1 MATRTGV
8 SGGHAPPSTLA
19 AQLVENISASTKSSR
34 SDDNSELRK
43 LSATIQEV
51 ENNPGILKTSEDQ
64 LRHNHLLTYVFIRAV
79 LGGIKL
85 NDPFLDRKHLKSE
98 VLQAISFLKLII
110 KETPAVLAYKTAEA
124 PFEMRG
130 DEPLWIWVFPKILR
144 LLGHSRCL
152 DLTADIETFFY
163 ELLDMLSSDN
173 SLWCL
178 VSSIT
183 VYLREIANALLLRL
197 RDTNT
202 IMNGRDES
210 LQVTLPE
217 DGTLELLVGRSTMH
231 TIKQSTYT
239 ISGMA
244 VGLRQASSLLK
255 ILGHPLVSQQ
265 HAMLPDDFFAAH
277 RPWLADS
284 LLSLRALQEGWQHT
298 VPLGRSGVLQSTLNL
313 LAGDFKGTKAIAKR
327 KVYTILALHCADIV
341 QNFSELTTSEGEQA
355 AAAQQIFC
363 YALLRL
369 SHAALHDRSIGRL
382 SMAKIVLPA
391 ESGLLIQNPSW
402 DKSSDIWRS
411 IQVLKETSGSTPPD
425 TLSPDCQSALFA
437 DLSLQRQVERLGLKT
452 TAEPVMEPEPKRRK
466 LSQNSFESTK
476 LPKLVA
482 QIYKILGADPGSSN
496 FSLNWSF
503 MNAYPKLSENDQCTV
518 IDLLSRTCCL
528 ADEIIQADSK
538 KASNPQCRY
547 CAKSSV
553 AEPRNP
559 QTDGRAKS
567 EVTIHAD
574 DQASLDLETSELGKW
589 CLQSLQSSVREL
601 RIAAGR
607 TLATFV
613 RPPTSN
619 NSDPLYLSRNLKTA
633 LSLLKNISE
642 QAVTGFSETNIMAGG
657 QLGRHVSG
665 NELNLVLLQLLKY
678 LGGNNSLIAS
688 CAFNELF
695 EPFWGNLAFFA
706 IKDMVARPQ
715 ISRAI
720 AELLQISVNQLL
732 ILIQRFALPWLV
744 LLKKRDVVQK
754 ITEARREQ
762 DTYFCLMESSNNG
775 PIMALLLIQD
785 APDPEE
791 FIMSR
796 LREFSSRF
804 ESSTIA
810 EMMKS
815 EAVAIIL
822 ELLKAASDADEERKP
837 RIVNALTWM
846 ATKVMAP
853 NREPRSKKHSANIIG
868 RFLESYMLGSISR
881 LVDVI
886 NDRMLSAPP
895 VEEQLQCLRAMEEMI
910 RLCKA
915 YVRGAR
921 PQITA
926 CLLSALE
933 RDHLRKA
940 ALSCWVALLTHLEE
954 EDIEVL
960 LEPTIFIIKF
970 YWRQYDDSCRAMAV
984 ALIHQV
990 LKDFP
995 DVVDRTIKV
1004 LPTLK
1009 DIPELSSIEAK
1020 LSSLRPSLDPRG
1032 AFVVFAERLS
1042 HQNSG
1047 VVLLALEELVE
1058 YLKDNQ
1064 GYLHSSAISEQP
1076 DSVVTTLLRSL
1087 LDCAAKVGTLD
1098 IVVAGACTQCIGLIG
1113 CLDSNRIETTRES
1126 KSMAVLHNFED
1137 SQETTDFVLFI
1148 LEEVLVK
1155 AFLSTT
1161 DTRLQGFLSFAMQDL
1176 MQKVDLQSAL
1186 ASSTKIPNSTRSA
1199 EGNSVYRKWIAL
1211 PESVREVLSPFLTS
1225 RYLLAPAK
1233 IPPAEYPIFQ
1243 PGKSYVQWVRVFV
1256 LDLLQRPLNEH
1267 ARLVFEPLSR
1277 LIRVK
1282 DVSVAEFLLPYLVI
1296 HVIVGNKSTQNERD
1310 RVTNELV
1317 NILRHQIRD
1326 DATYAER
1333 DDMKLYCEA
1342 VFRVFDYAM
1351 KWVQENGRNAK
1362 SDLKALDRVKSVVGM
1377 ISPELRSQ
1385 RAMDCKEYSRA
1396 LFYLEHHAQ
1405 ELELKQGDPSER
1417 TRLLER
1423 LQDIYTQI
1431 DEPDGL
1437 DGISARL
1444 HVLDVN
1450 QQILSHRK
1458 AGRWTAAQT
1467 WYEIKLA
1474 EEPNNVDIQVDLLTC
1489 LQQSGQ
1495 HDVLL
1500 NHVEGMHLDVTSE
1513 NRIVPFAV
1521 EAAWATSRWDTL
1533 SKYAGRFHGD
1543 FMEDFNVGIA
1553 KLFDSMR
1560 QGKSTRT
1567 KFTETLDLM
1576 RKKIASG
1583 LTYTATS
1590 SLQASHELMLRCHI
1604 LTDIEL
1610 ITQEREVDGPQHQA
1624 TLKLLERR
1632 LEVLGAY
1639 VYDKQYVLS
1648 IRRAAMQL
1656 SQPIYSDI
1664 DISSLWLSTA
1674 KLARKANSMQ
1684 QSLNAVL
1691 HASKLGDDSAVIEN
1705 AKLLWKDGHP
1715 RKAIQ
1720 VLQGAI
1726 DANKFATQVN
1736 NSTSSSKGMDM
1747 QQRYLTARA
1756 QLTLA
1761 KWLDAAG
1768 QTHVINLREKY
1779 QQAPKTLSMWEK
1791 GHFFLGRHYKKLME
1805 SEQTLK
1811 LDHQS
1816 DAYLQGEIARL
1827 VIENYLRSLSYG
1839 TKYLFQT
1846 LPRILTLWLELG
1858 AQVDKP
1864 PEGKISVSRELHK
1877 RRVEQLNMLH
1887 KFLDKYIIKLPA
1899 FIFYTA
1905 LPQIVARI
1913 AHPSQH
1919 VFDRLKNILV
1929 KVVEAHP
1936 RQALW
1941 GLFGIMTTKQATER
1955 RERGQ
1960 RILQT
1965 LRSVS
1970 ARVENGSYD
1979 LKTLLRMGEKLAEQL
1994 LLACNNGN
2002 FQSNRTTKASITR
2015 DLNFNHKCTPCPLVV
2030 PIEACLTATLPT
2042 LADNVRRY
2050 KAFSRDVVTIDSFL
2064 DEVLV
2069 LGSLAKP
2076 RRLTA
2081 RGSDGKNYML
2091 LIKPKDDL
2099 RTDQRLM
2106 EFNAMINRSLK
2117 RDAESSRRQ
2126 LYIRTYA
2133 VTPLNEECGIIEW
2146 VDGLKTLRDILLEQY
2161 KMRGTHP
2168 DYNAIK
2174 RMMKDAVTGTSN
2186 IHLFTE
2192 GVLGTFPPVLHHWFI
2207 EQFPHPAVWFAA
2219 RLKYTRS
2226 CAVMSMVGTILGLG
2240 DRHGENVLL
2249 EKDNGGIFH
2258 VDFNCLFD
2266 KGRTFGEP
2274 ERVPFRLT
2282 HNMVTA
2288 MGMHGYEGP
2297 FRACSELSLGILR
2310 QQEETLMTILE
2321 AFIYDPTLDLQKVKK
2336 SSRAVVA
2343 PGEVRLE
2350 PPYVVDSIKRKV
2362 RGLLP
2367 NESIPLGVEGYVE
2380 ELISQAVDPRNL
2392 SAMYIGWC
2400 PFL

>member
-313 LAGDFKGTKAIAKR
+313 LGGDFKGTKAIAKR

-363 YALLRL
+363 CALLRL

-466 LSQNSFESTK
+466 LSQNSFKFTK

-538 KASNPQCRY
+538 KASSPQCR
-547 CAKSSV
+547 
-553 AEPRNP
+553 
-559 QTDGRAKS
+559 
-567 EVTIHAD
+567 
-574 DQASLDLETSELGKW
+574 
-589 CLQSLQSSVREL
+589 
-601 RIAAGR
+601 R

-619 NSDPLYLSRNLKTA
+619 NSDPSYLSRNLKTA

-642 QAVTGFSETNIMAGG
+642 QAVTGFSETNIMAWG

-688 CAFNELF
+688 CAFNE
-695 EPFWGNLAFFA
+695 
-706 IKDMVARPQ
+706 
-715 ISRAI
+715 
-720 AELLQISVNQLL
+720 
-732 ILIQRFALPWLV
+732 RFALPWLV

-853 NREPRSKKHSANIIG
+853 SREPRSKKHSANIIG

-915 YVRGAR
+915 YVR
-921 PQITA
+921 
-926 CLLSALE
+926 
-933 RDHLRKA
+933 
-940 ALSCWVALLTHLEE
+940 
-954 EDIEVL
+954 
-960 LEPTIFIIKF
+960 
-970 YWRQYDDSCRAMAV
+970 
-984 ALIHQV
+984 
-990 LKDFP
+990 
-995 DVVDRTIKV
+995 
-1004 LPTLK
+1004 
-1009 DIPELSSIEAK
+1009 
-1020 LSSLRPSLDPRG
+1020 
-1032 AFVVFAERLS
+1032 
-1042 HQNSG
+1042 G

>member
-51 ENNPGILKTSEDQ
+51 ESNPGILKTSEDQ

-110 KETPAVLAYKTAEA
+110 KETPAVLAYKTAET

-152 DLTADIETFFY
+152 DLTDDIETFFY
-163 ELLDMLSSDN
+163 ELLDILSSDN
-173 SLWCL
+173 TKWCL

-217 DGTLELLVGRSTMH
+217 DGTLELLVGKATIH

-313 LAGDFKGTKAIAKR
+313 LAGDFKGTKSIAKR
-327 KVYTILALHCADIV
+327 KVYTILALHCADII
-341 QNFSELTTSEGEQA
+341 QNFSELTTSEGEEA
-355 AAAQQIFC
+355 TTAQQIFC
-363 YALLRL
+363 CALLRL

-402 DKSSDIWRS
+402 DKSSDIW
-411 IQVLKETSGSTPPD
+411 VLKETSGSTPPD
-425 TLSPDCQSALFA
+425 MLSPDCQPGLFA
-437 DLSLQRQVERLGLKT
+437 DLNLQRQVERLGLKT
-452 TAEPVMEPEPKRRK
+452 TTESVIEPKPKRRK

-482 QIYKILGADPGSSN
+482 QIYKILGADPGCSN

-503 MNAYPKLSENDQCTV
+503 M
-518 IDLLSRTCCL
+518 
-528 ADEIIQADSK
+528 
-538 KASNPQCRY
+538 
-547 CAKSSV
+547 
-553 AEPRNP
+553 
-559 QTDGRAKS
+559 
-567 EVTIHAD
+567 
-574 DQASLDLETSELGKW
+574 
-589 CLQSLQSSVREL
+589 
-601 RIAAGR
+601 R

-619 NSDPLYLSRNLKTA
+619 NSDPSYLSHNLKTA
-633 LSLLKNISE
+633 LSLLKSISE
-642 QAVTGFSETNIMAGG
+642 QAVTGFSETNIMAWG

-688 CAFNELF
+688 CAFNEVLSIATSRQISCSQLF

-837 RIVNALTWM
+837 RIVHALTWM

-853 NREPRSKKHSANIIG
+853 SREPRSKKHSANIIG

-1009 DIPELSSIEAK
+1009 DIPELSGIEAK

-1076 DSVVTTLLRSL
+1076 DTVVTTLLRSL
-1087 LDCAAKVGTLD
+1087 LDCAAKVGTSD
-1098 IVVAGACTQCIGLIG
+1098 IVVASACTQCIGLIG

-1296 HVIVGNKSTQNERD
+1296 HVIVGNKSTQSERD

-1317 NILRHQIRD
+1317 NILRHQTRD

-1474 EEPNNVDIQVDLLTC
+1474 EEPSNVDIQVDLLTC

-1553 KLFDSMR
+1553 RLFDSMR
-1560 QGKSTRT
+1560 QGNSTRT

-1639 VYDKQYVLS
+1639 VYDKQYLLS

-1664 DISSLWLSTA
+1664 DISSLWLSTS

>member
-1 MATRTGV
+1 
-8 SGGHAPPSTLA
+8 
-19 AQLVENISASTKSSR
+19 
-34 SDDNSELRK
+34 
-43 LSATIQEV
+43 
-51 ENNPGILKTSEDQ
+51 
-64 LRHNHLLTYVFIRAV
+64 
-79 LGGIKL
+79 
-85 NDPFLDRKHLKSE
+85 
-98 VLQAISFLKLII
+98 
-110 KETPAVLAYKTAEA
+110 
-124 PFEMRG
+124 
-130 DEPLWIWVFPKILR
+130 
-144 LLGHSRCL
+144 
-152 DLTADIETFFY
+152 
-163 ELLDMLSSDN
+163 
-173 SLWCL
+173 
-178 VSSIT
+178 
-183 VYLREIANALLLRL
+183 
-197 RDTNT
+197 
-202 IMNGRDES
+202 
-210 LQVTLPE
+210 
-217 DGTLELLVGRSTMH
+217 
-231 TIKQSTYT
+231 
-239 ISGMA
+239 
-244 VGLRQASSLLK
+244 
-255 ILGHPLVSQQ
+255 
-265 HAMLPDDFFAAH
+265 
-277 RPWLADS
+277 
-284 LLSLRALQEGWQHT
+284 
-298 VPLGRSGVLQSTLNL
+298 
-313 LAGDFKGTKAIAKR
+313 
-327 KVYTILALHCADIV
+327 
-341 QNFSELTTSEGEQA
+341 
-355 AAAQQIFC
+355 
-363 YALLRL
+363 
-369 SHAALHDRSIGRL
+369 
-382 SMAKIVLPA
+382 
-391 ESGLLIQNPSW
+391 
-402 DKSSDIWRS
+402 
-411 IQVLKETSGSTPPD
+411 
-425 TLSPDCQSALFA
+425 
-437 DLSLQRQVERLGLKT
+437 
-452 TAEPVMEPEPKRRK
+452 
-466 LSQNSFESTK
+466 
-476 LPKLVA
+476 
-482 QIYKILGADPGSSN
+482 
-496 FSLNWSF
+496 
-503 MNAYPKLSENDQCTV
+503 
-518 IDLLSRTCCL
+518 
-528 ADEIIQADSK
+528 
-538 KASNPQCRY
+538 
-547 CAKSSV
+547 
-553 AEPRNP
+553 
-559 QTDGRAKS
+559 
-567 EVTIHAD
+567 
-574 DQASLDLETSELGKW
+574 
-589 CLQSLQSSVREL
+589 
-601 RIAAGR
+601 
-607 TLATFV
+607 
-613 RPPTSN
+613 
-619 NSDPLYLSRNLKTA
+619 
-633 LSLLKNISE
+633 
-642 QAVTGFSETNIMAGG
+642 
-657 QLGRHVSG
+657 
-665 NELNLVLLQLLKY
+665 
-678 LGGNNSLIAS
+678 
-688 CAFNELF
+688 
-695 EPFWGNLAFFA
+695 
-706 IKDMVARPQ
+706 
-715 ISRAI
+715 
-720 AELLQISVNQLL
+720 
-732 ILIQRFALPWLV
+732 
-744 LLKKRDVVQK
+744 
-754 ITEARREQ
+754 
-762 DTYFCLMESSNNG
+762 
-775 PIMALLLIQD
+775 
-785 APDPEE
+785 
-791 FIMSR
+791 
-796 LREFSSRF
+796 
-804 ESSTIA
+804 
-810 EMMKS
+810 
-815 EAVAIIL
+815 
-822 ELLKAASDADEERKP
+822 
-837 RIVNALTWM
+837 
-846 ATKVMAP
+846 
-853 NREPRSKKHSANIIG
+853 
-868 RFLESYMLGSISR
+868 
-881 LVDVI
+881 
-886 NDRMLSAPP
+886 
-895 VEEQLQCLRAMEEMI
+895 
-910 RLCKA
+910 
-915 YVRGAR
+915 
-921 PQITA
+921 
-926 CLLSALE
+926 
-933 RDHLRKA
+933 
-940 ALSCWVALLTHLEE
+940 
-954 EDIEVL
+954 
-960 LEPTIFIIKF
+960 
-970 YWRQYDDSCRAMAV
+970 
-984 ALIHQV
+984 
-990 LKDFP
+990 
-995 DVVDRTIKV
+995 
-1004 LPTLK
+1004 
-1009 DIPELSSIEAK
+1009 
-1020 LSSLRPSLDPRG
+1020 
-1032 AFVVFAERLS
+1032 
-1042 HQNSG
+1042 
-1047 VVLLALEELVE
+1047 
-1058 YLKDNQ
+1058 
-1064 GYLHSSAISEQP
+1064 
-1076 DSVVTTLLRSL
+1076 
-1087 LDCAAKVGTLD
+1087 
-1098 IVVAGACTQCIGLIG
+1098 
-1113 CLDSNRIETTRES
+1113 
-1126 KSMAVLHNFED
+1126 
-1137 SQETTDFVLFI
+1137 
-1148 LEEVLVK
+1148 
-1155 AFLSTT
+1155 
-1161 DTRLQGFLSFAMQDL
+1161 
-1176 MQKVDLQSAL
+1176 
-1186 ASSTKIPNSTRSA
+1186 
-1199 EGNSVYRKWIAL
+1199 
-1211 PESVREVLSPFLTS
+1211 
-1225 RYLLAPAK
+1225 
-1233 IPPAEYPIFQ
+1233 
-1243 PGKSYVQWVRVFV
+1243 
-1256 LDLLQRPLNEH
+1256 
-1267 ARLVFEPLSR
+1267 
-1277 LIRVK
+1277 
-1282 DVSVAEFLLPYLVI
+1282 
-1296 HVIVGNKSTQNERD
+1296 
-1310 RVTNELV
+1310 
-1317 NILRHQIRD
+1317 
-1326 DATYAER
+1326 
-1333 DDMKLYCEA
+1333 
-1342 VFRVFDYAM
+1342 
-1351 KWVQENGRNAK
+1351 
-1362 SDLKALDRVKSVVGM
+1362 
-1377 ISPELRSQ
+1377 
-1385 RAMDCKEYSRA
+1385 
-1396 LFYLEHHAQ
+1396 
-1405 ELELKQGDPSER
+1405 
-1417 TRLLER
+1417 
-1423 LQDIYTQI
+1423 
-1431 DEPDGL
+1431 
-1437 DGISARL
+1437 
-1444 HVLDVN
+1444 
-1450 QQILSHRK
+1450 
-1458 AGRWTAAQT
+1458 
-1467 WYEIKLA
+1467 
-1474 EEPNNVDIQVDLLTC
+1474 
-1489 LQQSGQ
+1489 
-1495 HDVLL
+1495 
-1500 NHVEGMHLDVTSE
+1500 
-1513 NRIVPFAV
+1513 
-1521 EAAWATSRWDTL
+1521 
-1533 SKYAGRFHGD
+1533 
-1543 FMEDFNVGIA
+1543 
-1553 KLFDSMR
+1553 MR
-1560 QGKSTRT
+1560 QGKPART

-1610 ITQEREVDGPQHQA
+1610 ITREREVDGPQHQA

-1639 VYDKQYVLS
+1639 VYDKQYLLS

-2015 DLNFNHKCTPCPLVV
+2015 DLNFNHKY
-2030 PIEACLTATLPT
+2030 
-2042 LADNVRRY
+2042 NVRRY

>member
-51 ENNPGILKTSEDQ
+51 ESNPGILKTSEDQ

-110 KETPAVLAYKTAEA
+110 KETPAVLAYKTAET

-152 DLTADIETFFY
+152 DLTDDIETFFY
-163 ELLDMLSSDN
+163 ELLDILSSDN
-173 SLWCL
+173 TKWCL

-217 DGTLELLVGRSTMH
+217 DGTLELLVGKATIH

-313 LAGDFKGTKAIAKR
+313 LAGDFKGTKSIAKR
-327 KVYTILALHCADIV
+327 KVYTILALHCADII
-341 QNFSELTTSEGEQA
+341 QNFSELTTSEGEEA
-355 AAAQQIFC
+355 TTAQQIFC
-363 YALLRL
+363 CALLRL

-425 TLSPDCQSALFA
+425 MLSPDCQPGLFA
-437 DLSLQRQVERLGLKT
+437 DLNLQRQVERLGLKT
-452 TAEPVMEPEPKRRK
+452 TTESVIEPKPKRRK

-482 QIYKILGADPGSSN
+482 QIYKILGADPGCSN

-503 MNAYPKLSENDQCTV
+503 M
-518 IDLLSRTCCL
+518 
-528 ADEIIQADSK
+528 
-538 KASNPQCRY
+538 
-547 CAKSSV
+547 
-553 AEPRNP
+553 
-559 QTDGRAKS
+559 
-567 EVTIHAD
+567 
-574 DQASLDLETSELGKW
+574 
-589 CLQSLQSSVREL
+589 
-601 RIAAGR
+601 R

-619 NSDPLYLSRNLKTA
+619 NSDPSYLSHNLKTA
-633 LSLLKNISE
+633 LSLLKSISE
-642 QAVTGFSETNIMAGG
+642 QAVTGFSETNIMAWG
-657 QLGRHVSG
+657 QLG
-665 NELNLVLLQLLKY
+665 
-678 LGGNNSLIAS
+678 
-688 CAFNELF
+688 
-695 EPFWGNLAFFA
+695 
-706 IKDMVARPQ
+706 RPQ

-837 RIVNALTWM
+837 RIVHALTWM

-853 NREPRSKKHSANIIG
+853 SREPRSKKHSANIIG

-1009 DIPELSSIEAK
+1009 DIPELSGIEAK

-1076 DSVVTTLLRSL
+1076 DTVVTTLLRSL
-1087 LDCAAKVGTLD
+1087 LDCAAKVGTSD
-1098 IVVAGACTQCIGLIG
+1098 IVVASACTQCIGLIG

-1296 HVIVGNKSTQNERD
+1296 HVIVGNKSTQSERD

-1317 NILRHQIRD
+1317 NILRHQTRD

-1474 EEPNNVDIQVDLLTC
+1474 EEPSNVDIQVDLLTC

-1553 KLFDSMR
+1553 RLFDSMR
-1560 QGKSTRT
+1560 QGNSTRT

-1639 VYDKQYVLS
+1639 VYDKQYLLS

-1664 DISSLWLSTA
+1664 DISSLWLSTS

>member
-1 MATRTGV
+1 
-8 SGGHAPPSTLA
+8 
-19 AQLVENISASTKSSR
+19 
-34 SDDNSELRK
+34 
-43 LSATIQEV
+43 
-51 ENNPGILKTSEDQ
+51 
-64 LRHNHLLTYVFIRAV
+64 
-79 LGGIKL
+79 
-85 NDPFLDRKHLKSE
+85 
-98 VLQAISFLKLII
+98 
-110 KETPAVLAYKTAEA
+110 
-124 PFEMRG
+124 
-130 DEPLWIWVFPKILR
+130 
-144 LLGHSRCL
+144 
-152 DLTADIETFFY
+152 
-163 ELLDMLSSDN
+163 
-173 SLWCL
+173 
-178 VSSIT
+178 
-183 VYLREIANALLLRL
+183 
-197 RDTNT
+197 
-202 IMNGRDES
+202 
-210 LQVTLPE
+210 
-217 DGTLELLVGRSTMH
+217 
-231 TIKQSTYT
+231 
-239 ISGMA
+239 
-244 VGLRQASSLLK
+244 
-255 ILGHPLVSQQ
+255 
-265 HAMLPDDFFAAH
+265 
-277 RPWLADS
+277 
-284 LLSLRALQEGWQHT
+284 
-298 VPLGRSGVLQSTLNL
+298 
-313 LAGDFKGTKAIAKR
+313 
-327 KVYTILALHCADIV
+327 
-341 QNFSELTTSEGEQA
+341 
-355 AAAQQIFC
+355 
-363 YALLRL
+363 
-369 SHAALHDRSIGRL
+369 
-382 SMAKIVLPA
+382 
-391 ESGLLIQNPSW
+391 
-402 DKSSDIWRS
+402 
-411 IQVLKETSGSTPPD
+411 
-425 TLSPDCQSALFA
+425 
-437 DLSLQRQVERLGLKT
+437 
-452 TAEPVMEPEPKRRK
+452 MEPEPKRRK

-482 QIYKILGADPGSSN
+482 QIYKMLGADPGSSN

-538 KASNPQCRY
+538 KASNPQCR
-547 CAKSSV
+547 
-553 AEPRNP
+553 
-559 QTDGRAKS
+559 
-567 EVTIHAD
+567 
-574 DQASLDLETSELGKW
+574 
-589 CLQSLQSSVREL
+589 
-601 RIAAGR
+601 R

-613 RPPTSN
+613 QPPTSN
-619 NSDPLYLSRNLKTA
+619 NSDPSYLSRNLKTA
-633 LSLLKNISE
+633 LSLLKSISE
-642 QAVTGFSETNIMAGG
+642 QAVTGFSETNIMAWG

-688 CAFNELF
+688 CAFNEVVSIATSRQVSCSQLF

-853 NREPRSKKHSANIIG
+853 SREPRSKKHSANIIG

-984 ALIHQV
+984 ELIHQV

-1009 DIPELSSIEAK
+1009 DIPELSGIEAK

-1076 DSVVTTLLRSL
+1076 DTVVTTLLRSL
-1087 LDCAAKVGTLD
+1087 LDCAAKVGTSD

-1126 KSMAVLHNFED
+1126 KSMAVLRNFED

-1243 PGKSYVQWVRVFV
+1243 PGKSYVQWVRAFV

-1296 HVIVGNKSTQNERD
+1296 HVIVANKSTQSERD

-1377 ISPELRSQ
+1377 ISPELRAQ

-1474 EEPNNVDIQVDLLTC
+1474 EEPNNVDIQVDLLTS

-1929 KVVEAHP
+1929 KVVEAYP

-2015 DLNFNHKCTPCPLVV
+2015 DLNFNHKCTPCPLCLIPVV
-2030 PIEACLTATLPT
+2030 MSGIIAVYALVISVLIAQDLVPSSSGGHYSLFDGFMHLGAGLSVGLTG
-2042 LADNVRRY
+2042 LAAGYTIGVVGDKGVRAY
-2050 KAFSRDVVTIDSFL
+2050 MEQSRVFVGMVLILIFG
-2064 DEVLV
+2064 EVLG
-2069 LGSLAKP
+2069 LYG
-2076 RRLTA
+2076 
-2081 RGSDGKNYML
+2081 
-2091 LIKPKDDL
+2091 LIVAL
-2099 RTDQRLM
+2099 
-2106 EFNAMINRSLK
+2106 I
-2117 RDAESSRRQ
+2117 
-2126 LYIRTYA
+2126 
-2133 VTPLNEECGIIEW
+2133 LN
-2146 VDGLKTLRDILLEQY
+2146 
-2161 KMRGTHP
+2161 
-2168 DYNAIK
+2168 
-2174 RMMKDAVTGTSN
+2174 
-2186 IHLFTE
+2186 
-2192 GVLGTFPPVLHHWFI
+2192 
-2207 EQFPHPAVWFAA
+2207 
-2219 RLKYTRS
+2219 TRS
-2226 CAVMSMVGTILGLG
+2226 SG
-2240 DRHGENVLL
+2240 
-2249 EKDNGGIFH
+2249 
-2258 VDFNCLFD
+2258 
-2266 KGRTFGEP
+2266 
-2274 ERVPFRLT
+2274 
-2282 HNMVTA
+2282 
-2288 MGMHGYEGP
+2288 
-2297 FRACSELSLGILR
+2297 
-2310 QQEETLMTILE
+2310 
-2321 AFIYDPTLDLQKVKK
+2321 
-2336 SSRAVVA
+2336 
-2343 PGEVRLE
+2343 
-2350 PPYVVDSIKRKV
+2350 
-2362 RGLLP
+2362 
-2367 NESIPLGVEGYVE
+2367 
-2380 ELISQAVDPRNL
+2380 
-2392 SAMYIGWC
+2392 
-2400 PFL
+2400 